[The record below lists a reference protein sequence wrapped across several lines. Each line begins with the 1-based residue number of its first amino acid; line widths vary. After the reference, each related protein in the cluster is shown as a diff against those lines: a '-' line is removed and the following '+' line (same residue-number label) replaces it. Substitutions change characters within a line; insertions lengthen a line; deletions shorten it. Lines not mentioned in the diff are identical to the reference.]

1 VTAGPTREAID
12 PVRFLSNRSSGRMGY
27 AVAAA
32 AAARG
37 HQTTLISG
45 PVSLTA
51 PTGVRVLQV
60 VSAEEMLAAVKSE
73 FVSAGALV
81 MAAAVADFRPR
92 RVSLT
97 KIKKAG
103 AGMTLE
109 LERTPD
115 ILEAIRPLKED
126 RIVVGFAAET
136 GGLVA
141 EARRKRT
148 EKGVDLI
155 VANDVLAPGA
165 GFEVE
170 TNVVVLVEANRVT
183 PLPLLDKREVAD
195 RIVAWVE
202 GRRHDTGNV
211 KRET

>member
-1 VTAGPTREAID
+1 
-12 PVRFLSNRSSGRMGY
+12 MGY

-73 FVSAGALV
+73 FVSADALV
-81 MAAAVADFRPR
+81 MSAAVADFRPR
-92 RVSLT
+92 RASLT

-103 AGMTLE
+103 AGVTLE
-109 LERTPD
+109 LERTQD

-136 GGLVA
+136 GDLVA
-141 EARRKRT
+141 EAQRKRT

-170 TNVVVLVEANRVT
+170 TNVVVLVEADRVT

-211 KRET
+211 NRET